1 MKRPAALVL
10 AVIGTGVLI
19 VGVWFAFAPSH
30 GVEDDS
36 DRGVRGPRIELD
48 PAREGAASTDDAH
61 APESGLSPVSPAGLT
76 TSAEPARAESKPP
89 EPDSPRVIQARAL
102 RAALEAFKNGAPESD
117 RRGETN
123 DVLTYT
129 IAAILDDAGRSKP
142 RASALGPRAGEQL
155 FVLNQ
160 REYRFQT
167 GEFPEY
173 DDFLAY
179 ARGVA
184 QQVKTQSRSA
194 KKEPPKFAPLDI
206 ELVKKI
212 EARAQSALKLLEK

>member
-1 MKRPAALVL
+1 MKRPLTLVL
-10 AVIGTGVLI
+10 ALLVAGVLGA
-19 VGVWFAFAPSH
+19 GVWFAFGRAPTQRSENLPEHAPRAMSNEATPAVAEQDAPEPKSELSGAPS
-30 GVEDDS
+30 
-36 DRGVRGPRIELD
+36 REL
-48 PAREGAASTDDAH
+48 TN
-61 APESGLSPVSPAGLT
+61 SG
-76 TSAEPARAESKPP
+76 EPARAPSAPP
-89 EPDSPRVIQARAL
+89 APESPRAIQARAL
-102 RAALEAFKNGAPESD
+102 RAALEQFKNGPSESD

-123 DVLTYT
+123 DVLTYA

-173 DDFLAY
+173 DEFLIY
-179 ARGVA
+179 ARGIA
-184 QQVKTQSRSA
+184 QQVKAQSRTP

-212 EARAQSALKLLEK
+212 EARAQSALKLLDK